1 MSRGRLSAVLAH
13 VRLRSAAPLAPLPPG
28 RALHPLARGVAGT
41 PAAAAGEAVD
51 VTLFTAKST
60 FPAFN
65 GWKITIL
72 LEELA
77 STGALASF
85 TVRELDLDALEHK
98 ECGPSLAPTATTTTL
113 HPADSRV
120 LY

>member
-1 MSRGRLSAVLAH
+1 MSLSRGRLSAVLAH
-13 VRLRSAAPLAPLPPG
+13 IRLRSAAPLALSPR
-28 RALHPLARGVAGT
+28 RAVHPLARGAAST

-77 STGALASF
+77 SSGALASF
-85 TVRELDLDALEHK
+85 KVRELDLDALEHK
-98 ECGPSLAPTATTTTL
+98 ECAQPSAPL
-113 HPADSRV
+113 PSS
-120 LY
+120 LS

>member
-13 VRLRSAAPLAPLPPG
+13 VRLRSAAPLPPG
-28 RALHPLARGVAGT
+28 RALHPLAGVAGT
-41 PAAAAGEAVD
+41 PAAATGEAVD

-85 TVRELDLDALEHK
+85 TVRELDLDGMEHK
-98 ECGPSLAPTATTTTL
+98 QCGPSLAPTTTNPPPRL
-113 HPADSRV
+113 
-120 LY
+120 

>member
-1 MSRGRLSAVLAH
+1 MSLSRGRLSAVLAH
-13 VRLRSAAPLAPLPPG
+13 IRLRSAAPLAPLSTR
-28 RALHPLARGVAGT
+28 RALHPLARGAAST
-41 PAAAAGEAVD
+41 HAAAAGEAVD

-85 TVRELDLDALEHK
+85 TVRELDLDGMEHK
-98 ECGPSLAPTATTTTL
+98 QCGPSLAPTTTNPPPRL
-113 HPADSRV
+113 
-120 LY
+120 

>member
-41 PAAAAGEAVD
+41 PAAAEAVD

-85 TVRELDLDALEHK
+85 TVRELDLDGMEHK
-98 ECGPSLAPTATTTTL
+98 QCGPSLAPTTTNPPPRL
-113 HPADSRV
+113 
-120 LY
+120 

>member
-1 MSRGRLSAVLAH
+1 MSLSRGRLSAVLAH
-13 VRLRSAAPLAPLPPG
+13 IRLRSAAPLALSPR
-28 RALHPLARGVAGT
+28 RAVHPLARGAAST
-41 PAAAAGEAVD
+41 PAAGEAVD

-77 STGALASF
+77 SCGALASF
-85 TVRELDLDALEHK
+85 KVRELDLDALEHK
-98 ECGPSLAPTATTTTL
+98 ECAEPSAPPL
-113 HPADSRV
+113 PLPSS
-120 LY
+120 LS

>member
-1 MSRGRLSAVLAH
+1 LSAVLAH
-13 VRLRSAAPLAPLPPG
+13 IRLRSAAPLAPHSQAR
-28 RALHPLARGVAGT
+28 RALPSLPARGVA
-41 PAAAAGEAVD
+41 AAAGDSVD

-85 TVRELDLDALEHK
+85 TVRELDLDGMEHK
-98 ECGPSLAPTATTTTL
+98 QCGPSLAPTTTNPPPRL
-113 HPADSRV
+113 
-120 LY
+120 